1 MNFKDVLK
9 QVKKNELILGY
20 NESNTLNVNIEDTNS
35 IIITGSTGTGKSVL
49 LDQIILELINTH
61 TSLEMGIMAV
71 DTSGVELS
79 YYTETDYTLFSA
91 INDEKKTEEVL
102 FKVLREIERRQ
113 KLLKSMQVLN
123 VDDFN
128 KYSGLKLPLI
138 VLAIDDDK
146 SLLDNT
152 DECDDKKYCSLL
164 DYEVFGIDYKNRK
177 NINKLC
183 KYPDI
188 IWEYIETEDISE
200 ESLKLVDNVSDLRK
214 DLDTI
219 HCEDSNIRVNISYY
233 CLKTPSE
240 FLSGTHI
247 VSQQYDGKLKE
258 WVGNYNWKLL
268 YRSSEHDYTA
278 ESFHECCDNKGPTL
292 IVIKSSGGWIF
303 GGYTTQSWSGRCI
316 YDMMYLILNR

>member
-1 MNFKDVLK
+1 MKNPHRVEPTRYMKREENDCAY
-9 QVKKNELILGY
+9 VKGDYGPIFCH
-20 NESNTLNVNIEDTNS
+20 NI
-35 IIITGSTGTGKSVL
+35 
-49 LDQIILELINTH
+49 
-61 TSLEMGIMAV
+61 
-71 DTSGVELS
+71 
-79 YYTETDYTLFSA
+79 Y
-91 INDEKKTEEVL
+91 
-102 FKVLREIERRQ
+102 
-113 KLLKSMQVLN
+113 
-123 VDDFN
+123 
-128 KYSGLKLPLI
+128 
-138 VLAIDDDK
+138 IDDNCNEENSCWIGNDINVYEYDSQYNK
-146 SLLDNT
+146 SLFVNT
-152 DECDDKKYCSLL
+152 DECDGKKYFSLL
-164 DYEVFGIDYKNRK
+164 DYEVFGIDYENRK

-200 ESLKLVDNVSDLRK
+200 ESLKLVDNVSDLRN